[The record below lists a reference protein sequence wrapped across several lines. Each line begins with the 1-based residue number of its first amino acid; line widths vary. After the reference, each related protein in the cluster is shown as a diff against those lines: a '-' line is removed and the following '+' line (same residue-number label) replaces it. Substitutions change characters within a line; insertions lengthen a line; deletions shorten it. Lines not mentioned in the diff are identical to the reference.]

1 VTINEAG
8 SGELSLPSNSREC
21 RDDIPLMLESQSSTS
36 KGPAPG
42 VDRGSLNSRRFV
54 VRFRLM
60 ETESQRHSQTPLGTR
75 LWWLISGRAAAVI
88 VLLLASVG
96 WKWSAVGHGL
106 GPSFNAVAP
115 IILTVI
121 GLTIIY
127 CAARLLWKN
136 YLAQAR
142 FQFFAD
148 VLLVTWLVWI
158 TGRAS
163 SPYAALYVVIIS
175 IASLFVGPRGAL
187 ITSVGSAAA
196 FNACALLALSGT
208 AYGITGESFASTIQY
223 VGISDVSFLVVGL
236 LSSKLAHRQTR
247 SDVQLAAATRSLADL
262 RALHERIVESIR
274 SGVITTDLQGHI
286 YTFNAAAEEITG
298 YKGPDVRGH
307 DASIF
312 FGDMT
317 RQIADS
323 MNAAATGKVSPR
335 FQADC
340 LTPDGLALRL
350 GFSIAP
356 LSGESGETS
365 GMVITFQDLTDIRA
379 LEETSRRQDRMAAV
393 GRLAASIAHE
403 IRNPLA
409 AMRGSIQMLRSEM
422 DGDTEQAQLMEIILR
437 ESDRLNKI
445 VADYLNYARPRPA
458 ELKNVDIG
466 TLVAETFKLLRNS
479 AELSERHVLEQHL
492 PQRPSIV
499 SGDPEQLKQVC
510 WNIARNALKSMPD
523 GGKFSAA
530 VEEIDGNRVRLSF
543 SDTGCGMTPEQV
555 ERLFE
560 PFTSTTGG
568 TGLGLSIVYQIIR
581 DHSGTINVRSQQAK
595 GTTITIELPVST

>member
-1 VTINEAG
+1 VP
-8 SGELSLPSNSREC
+8 LSKLKSAQ
-21 RDDIPLMLESQSSTS
+21 I
-36 KGPAPG
+36 
-42 VDRGSLNSRRFV
+42 VI
-54 VRFRLM
+54 RFRFM
-60 ETESQRHSQTPLGTR
+60 ETRPTKYFSSPLGAR

-88 VLLLASVG
+88 LLLLIGVFFRS
-96 WKWSAVGHGL
+96 SALGHGL
-106 GPSFNAVAP
+106 VASLSVVAP
-115 IILTVI
+115 IILTVA
-121 GLTIIY
+121 GLTLTY
-127 CAARLLWKN
+127 SVARLVWKN

-142 FQFFAD
+142 LQFFVD
-148 VLLVTWLVWI
+148 VLLVSWLVWT
-158 TGRAS
+158 TGNVG

-175 IASLFVGPRGAL
+175 IASLFVGPRGVI

-196 FNACALLALSGT
+196 FNACALLSLGGMGAFAGQGVNS
-208 AYGITGESFASTIQY
+208 ESIANTIQF
-223 VGISDVSFLVVGL
+223 VGLSDVSFLVVGL
-236 LSSKLAHRQTR
+236 LAAKLADRQAR

-274 SGVITTDLQGHI
+274 SGVITTDLQGRI
-286 YTFNAAAEEITG
+286 FTFNAAAEEITG
-298 YKGPDVRGH
+298 YKLADVRGH

-323 MNAAATGKVSPR
+323 MNAAATGKASPR

-340 LTPDGLALRL
+340 LTPNGLALRL

-356 LSGESGETS
+356 LSGDSGETS

-458 ELKNVDIG
+458 ELNNVDISA
-466 TLVAETFKLLRNS
+466 LVADTFKLLRNS
-479 AELSERHVLEQHL
+479 AELNVGHVLEEDL
-492 PQRPSIV
+492 PKRPAIV

-510 WNIARNALKSMPD
+510 WNIARNALKAMPD
-523 GGKFSAA
+523 GGKFGVSLAN
-530 VEEIDGNRVRLSF
+530 VDGNRLRLSF
-543 SDTGCGMTPEQV
+543 SDTGCGMSPEQV

-581 DHSGTINVRSQQAK
+581 DHSGTINVRSRLGE
-595 GTTITIELPVST
+595 GTTITIELPVTR

>member
-1 VTINEAG
+1 
-8 SGELSLPSNSREC
+8 
-21 RDDIPLMLESQSSTS
+21 
-36 KGPAPG
+36 
-42 VDRGSLNSRRFV
+42 
-54 VRFRLM
+54 M
-60 ETESQRHSQTPLGTR
+60 ETGATRQVQLPLGTR
-75 LWWLISGRAAAVI
+75 LWRLIFGRAVAFL
-88 VLLLASVG
+88 VLLLIGVVSKSSALGRGMVASLSV
-96 WKWSAVGHGL
+96 VT
-106 GPSFNAVAP
+106 P
-115 IILTVI
+115 IILTVA
-121 GLTIIY
+121 GLTLVY
-127 CAARLLWKN
+127 SAARLLWKN

-142 FQFFAD
+142 LQFFVD
-148 VLLVTWLVWI
+148 VLLVSWLVWT
-158 TGRAS
+158 TGNVG
-163 SPYAALYVVIIS
+163 SPYVALYVVIIS
-175 IASLFVGPRGAL
+175 IASLFVGPRGAI

-196 FNACALLALSGT
+196 FTACALMALN
-208 AYGITGESFASTIQY
+208 GIGPYAVQGLNSESLVNTIQF
-223 VGISDVSFLVVGL
+223 VGLSDVSFLVVGL
-236 LSSKLAHRQTR
+236 LAAKLAHRQTR

-286 YTFNAAAEEITG
+286 FTFNAAAEEITG
-298 YKGPDVRGH
+298 YKLADVRGQ

-323 MNAAATGKVSPR
+323 MTAAATGKGSPR

-340 LTPDGLALRL
+340 LTPNGLALRL

-409 AMRGSIQMLRSEM
+409 AMRGSIQMLHSEM
-422 DGDTEQAQLMEIILR
+422 DRDTEQAQLMEIILR

-458 ELKNVDIG
+458 ELKNVDISAV
-466 TLVAETFKLLRNS
+466 VADTFKLLKNS
-479 AELSERHVLEQHL
+479 DELSPGHKLEENL
-492 PQRPSIV
+492 PNRPAIV

-510 WNIARNALKSMPD
+510 WNIARNALKSMPN
-523 GGKFSAA
+523 GGTFGVSMSA
-530 VEEIDGNRVRLSF
+530 VDGNRLRLSF
-543 SDTGCGMTPEQV
+543 SDTGCGMSPEQV

-581 DHSGTINVRSQQAK
+581 DHSGTINVRSKQGE
-595 GTTITIELPVST
+595 GTTITVELPVTR

>member
-1 VTINEAG
+1 VLIAVNQIGPDAG
-8 SGELSLPSNSREC
+8 RP
-21 RDDIPLMLESQSSTS
+21 
-36 KGPAPG
+36 
-42 VDRGSLNSRRFV
+42 
-54 VRFRLM
+54 
-60 ETESQRHSQTPLGTR
+60 
-75 LWWLISGRAAAVI
+75 
-88 VLLLASVG
+88 
-96 WKWSAVGHGL
+96 
-106 GPSFNAVAP
+106 
-115 IILTVI
+115 
-121 GLTIIY
+121 
-127 CAARLLWKN
+127 
-136 YLAQAR
+136 
-142 FQFFAD
+142 
-148 VLLVTWLVWI
+148 
-158 TGRAS
+158 
-163 SPYAALYVVIIS
+163 
-175 IASLFVGPRGAL
+175 
-187 ITSVGSAAA
+187 
-196 FNACALLALSGT
+196 
-208 AYGITGESFASTIQY
+208 TGESLANAIQA
-223 VGISDVSFLVVGL
+223 VGLSDLSFLVVGL
-236 LSSKLAHRQTR
+236 LAAKLADRQTR
-247 SDVQLAAATRSLADL
+247 SDVQLAATTRSLADL
-262 RALHERIVESIR
+262 RALHQRIVESIR
-274 SGVITTDLQGHI
+274 SGVVTTDLQGRI
-286 YTFNAAAEEITG
+286 FTFNAAAEEITG
-298 YKGPDVRGH
+298 YKVSDVRGQ

-340 LTPDGLALRL
+340 LTPNGLALRL

-356 LSGESGETS
+356 LSGESGEIS

-422 DGDTEQAQLMEIILR
+422 EGDTEQAQLMEIILR

-458 ELKNVDIG
+458 ELKNVDISA
-466 TLVAETFKLLRNS
+466 LVADTFKLLRNS
-479 AELSERHVLEQHL
+479 AELSEEHQLKEDL
-492 PQRPSIV
+492 PTGPAIV

-510 WNIARNALKSMPD
+510 WNIARNALISMPD
-523 GGKFSAA
+523 GGIFSVSLA
-530 VEEIDGNRVRLSF
+530 EIDGNRLRLSF

-581 DHSGTINVRSQQAK
+581 DHSGTINVRSRLGE
-595 GTTITIELPVST
+595 GTTITIELPVTL

>member
-1 VTINEAG
+1 
-8 SGELSLPSNSREC
+8 
-21 RDDIPLMLESQSSTS
+21 
-36 KGPAPG
+36 
-42 VDRGSLNSRRFV
+42 
-54 VRFRLM
+54 M
-60 ETESQRHSQTPLGTR
+60 ETGSPRHSPTPLGAR

-88 VLLLASVG
+88 VLLLAAVV
-96 WKWSAVGHGL
+96 WKWSAIGHGL
-106 GPSFNAVAP
+106 VTSLNVVAP

-121 GLTIIY
+121 GLTIVY

-136 YLAQAR
+136 HLAQAR

-158 TGRAS
+158 TGNVS

-175 IASLFVGPRGAL
+175 IASLFVGPRGAM
-187 ITSVGSAAA
+187 ITSIGSVTA
-196 FNACALLALSGT
+196 FNACALLALSGVGPF
-208 AYGITGESFASTIQY
+208 AAHGVTGESIANTIQY
-223 VGISDVSFLVVGL
+223 VGLSDISFLVVGL
-236 LSSKLAHRQTR
+236 LAAKLAHRQAR
-247 SDVQLAAATRSLADL
+247 ADVQLAAATRSLADL

-298 YKGPDVRGH
+298 YKASDVRGQ

-323 MNAAATGKVSPR
+323 MTAAATGKVSPR

-422 DGDTEQAQLMEIILR
+422 DGNSEQAQLMEIILR

-458 ELKNVDIG
+458 ELKNVDISA
-466 TLVAETFKLLRNS
+466 LVAETFKLLRNS
-479 AELSERHVLEQHL
+479 AELSAGHVLAEDL
-492 PQRPSIV
+492 PSRPAIV

-523 GGKFSAA
+523 GGKFSVSL
-530 VEEIDGNRVRLSF
+530 VEVDGNRLRLSF

-581 DHSGTINVRSQQAK
+581 DHSGTINLRSRQGE
-595 GTTITIELPVST
+595 GTTITIELPVSQ

>member
-1 VTINEAG
+1 
-8 SGELSLPSNSREC
+8 
-21 RDDIPLMLESQSSTS
+21 M
-36 KGPAPG
+36 
-42 VDRGSLNSRRFV
+42 
-54 VRFRLM
+54 
-60 ETESQRHSQTPLGTR
+60 
-75 LWWLISGRAAAVI
+75 GRAATVI
-88 VLLLASVG
+88 VLVLIGLV
-96 WKWSAVGHGL
+96 WKSSAYGRGVFISLSAVT
-106 GPSFNAVAP
+106 P
-115 IILTVI
+115 IILTAA
-121 GLTIIY
+121 GLTILY
-127 CAARLLWKN
+127 CATRVLWKN

-142 FQFFAD
+142 IQFLAD
-148 VLLVTWLVWI
+148 ILLVTWLVWT
-158 TGRAS
+158 TGNVS
-163 SPYAALYVVIIS
+163 SPYAALYIVIIS
-175 IASLFVGPRGAL
+175 IASLFVGPRGAM
-187 ITSVGSAAA
+187 ITSIGSAAA
-196 FNACALLALSGT
+196 FNTCVLVAIDKVSSSATRISAESLAN
-208 AYGITGESFASTIQY
+208 AIQA
-223 VGISDVSFLVVGL
+223 VGFSDLSFLVVGL
-236 LSSKLAHRQTR
+236 LAAKLADRQTR

-274 SGVITTDLQGHI
+274 SGVITTDLQGRI

-298 YKGPDVRGH
+298 YKTADVRGQ

-317 RQIADS
+317 RQITDS

-340 LTPDGLALRL
+340 LTPNGLALRL

-422 DGDTEQAQLMEIILR
+422 EGDTEQAQLMEIILR

-458 ELKNVDIG
+458 ELKNVDISA
-466 TLVAETFKLLRNS
+466 LVADTFRLLKNS
-479 AELSERHVLEQHL
+479 AELSGSHVLDEDL
-492 PQRPSIV
+492 PNRPAIV

-523 GGKFSAA
+523 GGKFSVSLAE
-530 VEEIDGNRVRLSF
+530 VDGNRLRLSF

-581 DHSGTINVRSQQAK
+581 DHSGTINVRSRLGE
-595 GTTITIELPVST
+595 GTTITVELPVTQ

>member
-1 VTINEAG
+1 MEGEAT
-8 SGELSLPSNSREC
+8 RQ
-21 RDDIPLMLESQSSTS
+21 SQS
-36 KGPAPG
+36 
-42 VDRGSLNSRRFV
+42 
-54 VRFRLM
+54 
-60 ETESQRHSQTPLGTR
+60 PLGTR
-75 LWWLISGRAAAVI
+75 LWWLIFGRGAALL
-88 VLLLASVG
+88 VLLIIGGLFKSSALGRGLFASLSV
-96 WKWSAVGHGL
+96 VT
-106 GPSFNAVAP
+106 P
-115 IILTVI
+115 IILTVA
-121 GLTIIY
+121 GLTLVY
-127 CAARLLWKN
+127 SAARLLWKN

-142 FQFFAD
+142 LQFFAD
-148 VLLVTWLVWI
+148 VLLVSWLVWT
-158 TGRAS
+158 TGNVG

-175 IASLFVGPRGAL
+175 IASLFVGPRGAI

-196 FNACALLALSGT
+196 FNTCALLALN
-208 AYGITGESFASTIQY
+208 GIGPYAARGVNSESILNTIQF
-223 VGISDVSFLVVGL
+223 VGLSDVSFLVVGL
-236 LSSKLAHRQTR
+236 LAAKLAHRQTR

-286 YTFNAAAEEITG
+286 FTFNAAAEEITG
-298 YKGPDVRGH
+298 YKLADVRGQ

-323 MNAAATGKVSPR
+323 MTAAATGKVSPR

-340 LTPDGLALRL
+340 LTPNGLALRL

-409 AMRGSIQMLRSEM
+409 AMRGSIQMLHSEM
-422 DGDTEQAQLMEIILR
+422 DSDTEQAQLMEIILR

-458 ELKNVDIG
+458 ELKNVDISAV
-466 TLVAETFKLLRNS
+466 VADTFTLLRNS
-479 AELSERHVLEQHL
+479 AELGPGHRLEEDL
-492 PQRPSIV
+492 PSRPAIV
-499 SGDPEQLKQVC
+499 MGDPEQLKQVC
-510 WNIARNALKSMPD
+510 WNIARNALKSMPNGGTFGVSLADVD
-523 GGKFSAA
+523 GT
-530 VEEIDGNRVRLSF
+530 RLRLAF
-543 SDTGCGMTPEQV
+543 SDTGCGMSPEQV

-581 DHSGTINVRSQQAK
+581 DHSGTINARSKQGE
-595 GTTITIELPVST
+595 GTTITVELPVTR